1 MTTRPS
7 DIKRKK
13 GTMNLAGTKKWDGTK
28 WVPVNVA
35 RDGQRA
41 TRNGKPVIR
50 KNGKWVPYKSSTR
63 GYNPVSRSKSTK
75 TKTETKPVNT
85 TSPRASDRSYT
96 VMGVDYDSETGKAW
110 SPKDENGRQHTA
122 RHGYSINPKTGERTN
137 TSKTGT
143 KNSPSRQPASR
154 QPASRQPASRQQPT
168 ATRSRTPQS
177 KDMDANYKAWAKA
190 NPTLAKK
197 VKKGQAGY
205 KAINSSSS
213 KAASAADAQNLR
225 SGPTPPKRTS
235 LKTTATKP
243 TKPTKPATKPTKQKP
258 LTVPTN
264 RIPKNL
270 TGAAGKKY
278 LADLDAGKLTRK
290 KK

>member
-1 MTTRPS
+1 MC
-7 DIKRKK
+7 I
-13 GTMNLAGTKKWDGTK
+13 
-28 WVPVNVA
+28 
-35 RDGQRA
+35 RDS
-41 TRNGKPVIR
+41 
-50 KNGKWVPYKSSTR
+50 PYTPPKR
-63 GYNPVSRSKSTK
+63 GYSPVSKTTPTKTK
-75 TKTETKPVNT
+75 TKTETKPVKT
-85 TSPRASDRSYT
+85 TSPRSKDGSYKVLGVEYSSDS
-96 VMGVDYDSETGKAW
+96 GKAW
-110 SPKDENGRQHTA
+110 SPKDEKGSQHTA
-122 RHGYSINPKTGERTN
+122 KYGYSIDPKTGERTN
-137 TSKTGT
+137 VKKPGPKKPEVKSP
-143 KNSPSRQPASR
+143 PSRQPASR
-154 QPASRQPASRQQPT
+154 QPASKQQPT

-205 KAINSSSS
+205 KAIKSSSP

-235 LKTTATKP
+235 LKTTT
-243 TKPTKPATKPTKQKP
+243 TKPATKPTKQKP

>member
-1 MTTRPS
+1 MGRTRN
-7 DIKRKK
+7 RKPKTGDYRK
-13 GTMNLAGTKKWDGTK
+13 GKTERWNGSK
-28 WVPVNVA
+28 WVPVRVVH
-35 RDGQRA
+35 RGQRA
-41 TRNGKPVIR
+41 TLGGRPVTADGRGNWVTKGNSRGNGGTVKGRYAPGERVTTTPLKPIPASKR
-50 KNGKWVPYKSSTR
+50 PKDMQAGKVYGDAGQPPAPTLPPKTTPTRSTPTRSTR
-63 GYNPVSRSKSTK
+63 TK
-75 TKTETKPVNT
+75 TTPTKPTPKT
-85 TSPRASDRSYT
+85 TSP
-96 VMGVDYDSETGKAW
+96 K
-110 SPKDENGRQHTA
+110 
-122 RHGYSINPKTGERTN
+122 KT
-137 TSKTGT
+137 S
-143 KNSPSRQPASR
+143 A
-154 QPASRQPASRQQPT
+154 
-168 ATRSRTPQS
+168 PQS

-205 KAINSSSS
+205 KAVKSSSP

-270 TGAAGKKY
+270 NSPAGRKY
-278 LADLDAGKLTRK
+278 LADLDAGKLTRRRK
-290 KK
+290 